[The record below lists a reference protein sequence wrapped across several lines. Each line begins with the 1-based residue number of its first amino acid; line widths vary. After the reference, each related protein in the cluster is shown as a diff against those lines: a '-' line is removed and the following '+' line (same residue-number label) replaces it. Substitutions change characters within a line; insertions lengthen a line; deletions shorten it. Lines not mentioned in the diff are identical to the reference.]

1 MLHKL
6 LAFGIEKGYFTLKK
20 IKDLDKT
27 CCPCCEIEVIDFDE
41 TKTIVAQEQLQQT
54 IPSCDALKILPRIK
68 RIDFI
73 EMKSSEN
80 MRLEYSLR
88 KNKDPQIFIEEKIK
102 KLSLKD
108 KLMESYDTLKNIIH
122 KKAFKLTKQERV
134 FFKEKVLKHYILLI
148 DSELKTN
155 GLKNLALNLDFLSTN
170 SSDHPIR
177 NELVSSLKT
186 EMKENCEYLDF
197 VPLLK
202 SCGEIEDF
210 YKEC

>member
-1 MLHKL
+1 
-6 LAFGIEKGYFTLKK
+6 
-20 IKDLDKT
+20 
-27 CCPCCEIEVIDFDE
+27 
-41 TKTIVAQEQLQQT
+41 
-54 IPSCDALKILPRIK
+54 
-68 RIDFI
+68 
-73 EMKSSEN
+73 
-80 MRLEYSLR
+80 
-88 KNKDPQIFIEEKIK
+88 
-102 KLSLKD
+102 
-108 KLMESYDTLKNIIH
+108 MESYDTLKNIIH